1 MNANVRPGCAYVA
14 ASAFSP
20 FRVAVLVIKTGTP
33 GTSTSISLRTV
44 SASVHTSDLFNTT
57 TASAPLSF
65 AATRNRWMRLGL
77 KFWSSPLT
85 KNTVSMFAATIC
97 SISSEPEALRENFVR
112 RGNTTWISALASP
125 SRRRTPTQSPTAG
138 N

>member
-1 MNANVRPGCAYVA
+1 MPQSCSSRMPGVSITSAPVGVCTSSRRVVVWRPLLSFSRTSAVGIASGSRTSELIRLDFPTPEEPMNANVRPGCAYVA

-65 AATRNRWMRLGL
+65 AATRNR
-77 KFWSSPLT
+77 
-85 KNTVSMFAATIC
+85 
-97 SISSEPEALRENFVR
+97 
-112 RGNTTWISALASP
+112 
-125 SRRRTPTQSPTAG
+125 
-138 N
+138 